1 MIKSLPLLIII
12 ASCLGAG
19 CISFPS
25 GNYKASGGIVLLT
38 PQWRTSTGSNVRTV
52 EVFVENG
59 TEEAVSLFDIAVG
72 GEVLPSVPPERR
84 KGRAMPLWWRIAPS
98 GDVPP
103 GGHAVVAICFTNAP
117 APFELSVAANG
128 ERLSVAVPAPSP
140 PRKRVADVVFALR
153 GREVFVKDDSRGVP
167 ADSLRIDGRET
178 PFRVLADGRR
188 GRPFVIA
195 ARAPSSLREG
205 DRVLVEVRFA
215 DGGRAIASARVLRKP
230 VLRVEAADRKTR
242 NALGAD
248 ESPLIFGAPFDDVG
262 CYDLEVERM
271 GDASGA
277 MLRHLAK
284 GPFREDKLPA
294 VRFCT
299 GCTVQTWDVYG
310 AIMDAAIS
318 TPFPALRLKS
328 PSGRLDLEE
337 EFFLR
342 AADASAPRPVLWT
355 AQLFRHGETEPPP
368 DETLAAFWMT
378 LALGSRGICAYL
390 WKGGSGYTGMDSL
403 PEMRETWSR
412 MTTALRRNRD
422 KLFPLVA
429 ADRFDAAGGR
439 LKVYTAWN
447 PDRGMLVVWRSADA
461 ATLAEPADFEVRMPE
476 WLLPR
481 KIVDLANGDK
491 FPPALDHGTVHI
503 AANSGGS
510 HGAFWI
516 ECKGK
521 K

>member
-1 MIKSLPLLIII
+1 MVFCLI
-12 ASCLGAG
+12 LAG
-19 CISFPS
+19 CATLVPKRIAVPS
-25 GNYKASGGIVLLT
+25 GDVRLS

-84 KGRAMPLWWRIAPS
+84 NGRAMPLWWRIAPS

-140 PRKRVADVVFALR
+140 PRKRIADVVFAPR
-153 GREVFVKDDSRGVP
+153 GREVFVKVEPHGVP
-167 ADSLRIDGRET
+167 ATSMRINGAET
-178 PFRVLADGRR
+178 PFRVLADGQR
-188 GRPFVIA
+188 GRPFVIVA
-195 ARAPSSLREG
+195 KAPSALCEG
-205 DRVLVEVRFA
+205 DRVLVEARFA
-215 DGGRAIASARVLRKP
+215 DGGRALAPTRVLRKP

-242 NALGAD
+242 KALCAD
-248 ESPLIFGAPFDDVG
+248 ESPLVFGAPFDDVG

-284 GPFREDKLPA
+284 EPFREDKWPA

-318 TPFPALRLKS
+318 TPFPALRVNS

-337 EFFLR
+337 EAFLR
-342 AADASAPRPVLWT
+342 AVDASAPRPVLWT

-412 MTTALRRNRD
+412 METALRRHRD

-429 ADRFDAAGGR
+429 ADRFGAAGGR

-447 PDRGMLVVWRSADA
+447 PGRGMLVVWRSADA
-461 ATLAEPADFEVRMPE
+461 APLAEPFGFEVRMPE
-476 WLLPR
+476 WLAPR
-481 KIVDLANGDK
+481 KVIDLTNGDK
-491 FPPALDHGTVHI
+491 FPLALVRGTIHI

>member
-1 MIKSLPLLIII
+1 M
-12 ASCLGAG
+12 
-19 CISFPS
+19 
-25 GNYKASGGIVLLT
+25 
-38 PQWRTSTGSNVRTV
+38 
-52 EVFVENG
+52 ENG

-140 PRKRVADVVFALR
+140 PRKRVADVVFAPR
-153 GREVFVKDDSRGVP
+153 GREVFVKVESHGVP
-167 ADSLRIDGRET
+167 ATSMRINGAET

-195 ARAPSSLREG
+195 ARVPSSLREG
-205 DRVLVEVRFA
+205 DRVLVKVRFA
-215 DGGRAIASARVLRKP
+215 DGGRALAPARVLRKP

-242 NALGAD
+242 KALCAD
-248 ESPLIFGAPFDDVG
+248 ESPLVFGAPFDDVG

-355 AQLFRHGETEPPP
+355 AQLFRHGATIPPP
-368 DETLAAFWMT
+368 DETLSAFWMT
-378 LALGSRGICAYL
+378 LAMGSRGVSAYL
-390 WKGGSGYTGMDSL
+390 WEGGSGYVGMNAM
-403 PEMRETWSR
+403 PEMRETWKA
-412 MTTALRRNRD
+412 MRD
-422 KLFPLVA
+422 AMRSHRDRLCPLVA
-429 ADRFDAAGGR
+429 ADQFEAARGALR
-439 LKVYTAWN
+439 IYTAWN
-447 PDRGMLVVWRSADA
+447 PGKGMLVVWRTASAA
-461 ATLAEPADFEVRMPE
+461 HLEEALDFGVRVPE
-476 WLLPR
+476 WLAPR
-481 KIVDLANGDK
+481 RVRDLVRGVAG
-491 FPPALDHGTVHI
+491 PVAPAHGAI
-503 AANSGGS
+503 GLRADAGAS

-516 ECKGK
+516 E
-521 K
+521 